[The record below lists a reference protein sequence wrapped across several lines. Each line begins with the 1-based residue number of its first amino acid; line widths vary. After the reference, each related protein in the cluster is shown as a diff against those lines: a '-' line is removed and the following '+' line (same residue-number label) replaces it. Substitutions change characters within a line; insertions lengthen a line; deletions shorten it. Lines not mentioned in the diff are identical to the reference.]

1 MLKESHPTR
10 DLSDFIK
17 TIIETKSKEEED
29 RLISVNLENLKS
41 DLTQKNLSNP
51 KLIECAIRAMY
62 CSMLGQEATFAQ
74 PFAVKLI
81 ESKSLYVKKVGYL
94 ACSLMLEGDSGLK
107 ILLVASLQRDLRSQ
121 NLLEVLS
128 ALSALLHLV
137 NDSFAGVL
145 AEAVVPLLD
154 HRSPL
159 VRKKALSAAH
169 RIEQLSPGSVAYF
182 SDKAIKGLSDS
193 DPSVV
198 AAALNVVLSE
208 TAKNRTTF
216 IGQLRNL
223 TGLQKQILEKRLNYY
238 DYQKI
243 PEPYMQ
249 IGVLRIIGLM
259 CRNDKKLSEEVYA
272 TLEKT
277 LSRADNLG
285 TDVSHSVVYEAVL
298 AACKVFPHGPLLDA
312 ASLAIAKFLSNSG
325 SQNTVYLGINA
336 LRALTEVESKYIQDH
351 HLFVVNCLESK
362 DDSIRRITLD
372 LLYNNTNAHNIDL
385 ISGKFFQS
393 IESATDS
400 GFKAELSSRL
410 YDLALRYAPSP
421 RWFVDKLRLL
431 LRSAAEFFDDAMVA
445 GTLRVL
451 EENCREAPADTK
463 YLVEQLL
470 QLCAENSAP
479 GDATLRIASHVFMTV
494 GLDFLGEDPRILAE
508 MQEFLRQACRL
519 SPKLPMTRLWLV
531 SALGEFLARGKLH
544 ATRQELREFIAETG
558 EMDCEELV
566 LKQLEITAGL
576 PREDID
582 PFSVDF
588 DPEMS
593 FVFPF
598 LESHKGKIYNPEL
611 SERYSGVRLQAKA
624 PVQPLKLH
632 HHVVARRPDEIPN
645 PVETELKIPAP
656 NNSVWTSSG
665 YAQNLKPSKPQ
676 MNIFQ
681 NMDTRPRN
689 TEEPKKK
696 PESRVL
702 EVSEEERKKK
712 KLADELFGQKPEHKN
727 VFEISATTKPKPQKS
742 EPLDLFGDAAQ
753 VSAKTDKPP
762 ALPAQS
768 KKSNADDFD
777 LFGDFQAPASKPKPA
792 APADDFDLF
801 GDPTPQASA
810 QAPEPLIP
818 WNLSEA
824 QFEESFEDFG
834 HVLEGSK
841 NPKRVK
847 SKSQLSKEIEASGFK
862 LVAIKGNDFIFSGK
876 LGPRKVMGY
885 IGFEDGAIEYIL
897 KAEQKKDL
905 PRLEEFLAK
914 M

>member
-1 MLKESHPTR
+1 M
-10 DLSDFIK
+10 
-17 TIIETKSKEEED
+17 
-29 RLISVNLENLKS
+29 
-41 DLTQKNLSNP
+41 
-51 KLIECAIRAMY
+51 
-62 CSMLGQEATFAQ
+62 
-74 PFAVKLI
+74 
-81 ESKSLYVKKVGYL
+81 
-94 ACSLMLEGDSGLK
+94 
-107 ILLVASLQRDLRSQ
+107 
-121 NLLEVLS
+121 
-128 ALSALLHLV
+128 
-137 NDSFAGVL
+137 
-145 AEAVVPLLD
+145 
-154 HRSPL
+154 
-159 VRKKALSAAH
+159 
-169 RIEQLSPGSVAYF
+169 
-182 SDKAIKGLSDS
+182 
-193 DPSVV
+193 
-198 AAALNVVLSE
+198 
-208 TAKNRTTF
+208 
-216 IGQLRNL
+216 
-223 TGLQKQILEKRLNYY
+223 
-238 DYQKI
+238 
-243 PEPYMQ
+243 
-249 IGVLRIIGLM
+249 
-259 CRNDKKLSEEVYA
+259 
-272 TLEKT
+272 
-277 LSRADNLG
+277 
-285 TDVSHSVVYEAVL
+285 
-298 AACKVFPHGPLLDA
+298 
-312 ASLAIAKFLSNSG
+312 
-325 SQNTVYLGINA
+325 
-336 LRALTEVESKYIQDH
+336 
-351 HLFVVNCLESK
+351 
-362 DDSIRRITLD
+362 
-372 LLYNNTNAHNIDL
+372 
-385 ISGKFFQS
+385 
-393 IESATDS
+393 
-400 GFKAELSSRL
+400 
-410 YDLALRYAPSP
+410 
-421 RWFVDKLRLL
+421 
-431 LRSAAEFFDDAMVA
+431 
-445 GTLRVL
+445 
-451 EENCREAPADTK
+451 
-463 YLVEQLL
+463 
-470 QLCAENSAP
+470 
-479 GDATLRIASHVFMTV
+479 
-494 GLDFLGEDPRILAE
+494 
-508 MQEFLRQACRL
+508 
-519 SPKLPMTRLWLV
+519 
-531 SALGEFLARGKLH
+531 
-544 ATRQELREFIAETG
+544 
-558 EMDCEELV
+558 
-566 LKQLEITAGL
+566 
-576 PREDID
+576 
-582 PFSVDF
+582 
-588 DPEMS
+588 
-593 FVFPF
+593 
-598 LESHKGKIYNPEL
+598 
-611 SERYSGVRLQAKA
+611 
-624 PVQPLKLH
+624 
-632 HHVVARRPDEIPN
+632 VARRPDELPN

-876 LGPRKVMGY
+876 LGPRKVMGF